1 MNSFTSTQANANVNT
16 DPFAQ
21 QSKENAAAFDNMQP
35 SNMIDFCMCCG
46 FMRTHSDSNVYY
58 EDHYTCICL
67 LLETATVCCVMGY
80 SNMLDNIPSLA
91 LYTPIP
97 QCTSDDYFKG
107 LPMGVVI
114 TTRDE
119 FLTNVHRCQQ
129 IKLQAMLQ
137 APNTRH
143 AFLPIIFSEN

>member
-107 LPMGVVI
+107 LSMGVVI

-129 IKLQAMLQ
+129 IKLQALLQ

>member
-114 TTRDE
+114 TTREE

>member
-21 QSKENAAAFDNMQP
+21 QSKENATAFDNMQP

-137 APNTRH
+137 QPTTRH
-143 AFLPIIFSEN
+143 AFLPIIFSGN

>member
-21 QSKENAAAFDNMQP
+21 QSEENAAAFDNMQP

-137 APNTRH
+137 QPNTRH
-143 AFLPIIFSEN
+143 AFLPIIFSGN

>member
-21 QSKENAAAFDNMQP
+21 QSKENATAFDNMQP

-137 APNTRH
+137 QPTARH
-143 AFLPIIFSEN
+143 AFLPIIFSGN

>member
-129 IKLQAMLQ
+129 IKLQALLQ

>member
-1 MNSFTSTQANANVNT
+1 
-16 DPFAQ
+16 
-21 QSKENAAAFDNMQP
+21 
-35 SNMIDFCMCCG
+35 MIDFCMCCG

-129 IKLQAMLQ
+129 IKLQALLQ

>member
-1 MNSFTSTQANANVNT
+1 M
-16 DPFAQ
+16 DPFAPITREQ
-21 QSKENAAAFDNMQP
+21 ASVFDNIQP
-35 SNMIDFCMCCG
+35 SNMQDFCMCCG
-46 FMRTHSDSNVYY
+46 FVRTHQKLDVHY
-58 EDHYTCICL
+58 EDHFTCICL
-67 LLETATVCCVMGY
+67 LLETATVCCVEGY

-91 LYTPIP
+91 LYTPLP

-129 IKLQAMLQ
+129 IKLLALSQQ
-137 APNTRH
+137 PNIRH
-143 AFLPIIFSEN
+143 AFLPIIFSGN

>member
-1 MNSFTSTQANANVNT
+1 MNSFTSIQENANLNT

-129 IKLQAMLQ
+129 IKLQALLQ

>member
-21 QSKENAAAFDNMQP
+21 QSGENAAAFDNMQP

-129 IKLQAMLQ
+129 IKLQALLQ

>member
-137 APNTRH
+137 QPNTRH
-143 AFLPIIFSEN
+143 AFLPIIFSGN

>member
-1 MNSFTSTQANANVNT
+1 MNSFTSIQANANVNT

-129 IKLQAMLQ
+129 IKLQALLQ